1 MQAPA
6 AAEFVT
12 QAANGNMFEIRSSQ
26 AALEKTQ
33 NDQVRQF
40 AQKMVQDHTGAGDR
54 LKEAAQGQSVPTDLD
69 QRHAQML
76 QQLQGASGPDFDRRY
91 VQLQLA
97 AHQDSVLL
105 FEKYGQNGD
114 NPQLKQFAQQML
126 PDLQAHLQQIQQ
138 IRSALP
144 PEPVAQG
151 QSSGQQTAQAPAAP
165 MTAPAGAS
173 GGQLLTAMQ
182 PGQFRASKLI
192 GVNIYGSEQGNR
204 NDTDK
209 IGDINEVIVDRN
221 GQIQAVVIGVGG
233 FLGIGEKDVA
243 IPFNQIEWRTSDEV
257 RASTN
262 TAAPGAPGGT
272 AARTDTPAPGATAT
286 APASR
291 SGDAATTGTV
301 TRSDQAG
308 ANQAM
313 PDRGYIRM
321 SKADLQNAPTFRYDA
336 RDASRSTQPGSTT
349 APTGSTAPATRP

>member
-6 AAEFVT
+6 AAEFVAR
-12 QAANGNMFEIRSSQ
+12 AANGNMFEIQSSQ

-33 NDQVRQF
+33 NGQVRQF

-54 LKEAAQGQSVPTDLD
+54 LKAAAQGQTVPTDLD
-69 QRHAQML
+69 QQHAQML

-97 AHQDSVLL
+97 AHQDSVVL
-105 FEKYGQNGD
+105 FERYGQNGD

-151 QSSGQQTAQAPAAP
+151 QSGSQQVAQAPAAP
-165 MTAPAGAS
+165 MTAPAGAT
-173 GGQLLTAMQ
+173 GGQVLTTMQ
-182 PGQFRASKLI
+182 PGQWRVSKLI
-192 GVNIYGSEQGNR
+192 GTNIYGFDQNNR

-209 IGDINEVIVDRN
+209 IGDINEVIVDRTGN
-221 GQIQAVVIGVGG
+221 IQAVIVGVGG

-243 IPFNQIEWRTSDEV
+243 IPFNSIEWRTSEEV
-257 RASTN
+257 RTSTN
-262 TAAPGAPGGT
+262 TTAPATSAGT
-272 AARTDTPAPGATAT
+272 AARTDAPATGTTAT
-286 APASR
+286 APVSR
-291 SGDAATTGTV
+291 SGDTTTTGTV
-301 TRSDQAG
+301 MRSDQAG
-308 ANQAM
+308 ANQGS

-321 SKADLQNAPTFRYDA
+321 TKADLQNAPTFRYDA

-349 APTGSTAPATRP
+349 APASPTAPATRP